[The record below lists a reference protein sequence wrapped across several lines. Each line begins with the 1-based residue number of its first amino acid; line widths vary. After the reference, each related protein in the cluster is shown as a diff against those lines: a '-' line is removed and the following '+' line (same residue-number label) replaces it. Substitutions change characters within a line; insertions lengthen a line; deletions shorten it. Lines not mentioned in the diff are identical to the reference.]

1 MYEDGR
7 VHPSRKGGHMNYI
20 FMNELKN
27 KCSEIAADSENSA
40 GIDKV
45 IEAYDRV
52 MQLQNLARK
61 EGLLALEAAI
71 EPLDMNDQTQ
81 AYLFK
86 MITMVVDGTDPEL
99 LAEIG
104 INTCI
109 SRGLT
114 SYDGLIML
122 MYYRGACMIQCGEN
136 PRVIEWYLKSLLPDT
151 SLTKLEKKAC
161 EGALSYALKE
171 AEDDESLLRYMTED
185 GKEIDEKD
193 HSITGQTAQTL
204 CMLSDIDM
212 QRLLRDT
219 DNFDLVIAMKGL
231 PGVTRK
237 HVFKNMSRRLAV
249 MIAQDMEAAG
259 PVRMK
264 DVEEACVKIMK
275 RIIRLENIGEIQPY
289 DLSMLQL
296 VIDMYD
302 SAEQENRMLKDKYR
316 ELKKMLDRIYAN

>member
-1 MYEDGR
+1 MYEAGR
-7 VHPSRKGGHMNYI
+7 VHPSRKGGHMDYI

-27 KCSEIAADSENSA
+27 KCSEILADSENAA
-40 GIDKV
+40 GTDKV
-45 IEAYDRV
+45 IEAFDRV

-61 EGLLALEAAI
+61 EGLLALEEAI
-71 EPLDMNDQTQ
+71 EPLDMNDPTQ
-81 AYLFK
+81 AYLFQ
-86 MITMVVDGTDPEL
+86 MITMVVDGTDPEV

-109 SRGLT
+109 SRGLP

-136 PRVIEWYLKSLLPDT
+136 PRVIEWYLKSLLPDA
-151 SLTKLEKKAC
+151 SLTKLERKAC
-161 EGALSYALKE
+161 EGALPYALKE
-171 AEDDESLLRYMTED
+171 TEDDESLIRGLIQD
-185 GKEIDEKD
+185 DKEIDEKD
-193 HSITGQTAQTL
+193 HSIAGQVAQTL
-204 CMLSDIDM
+204 CMLSDMDL
-212 QRLLRDT
+212 QRILRDT
-219 DNFDLVIAMKGL
+219 DNKDLIIAMKGL
-231 PGVTRK
+231 PGKARK
-237 HVFKNMSRRLAV
+237 CVFKNMSNRLAV
-249 MIAQDMEAAG
+249 MIAKEMEAMG

-275 RIIRLENIGEIQPY
+275 QLIILENIGELQPY

-302 SAEQENRMLKDKYR
+302 SAEQENRMLRDKYK